1 MAYIQSM
8 DYYGITPKNLSA
20 PMREKTRDWRNEML
34 NPTSRSKYGLWIFG
48 DRSAGTSYIG
58 MTVGGSLT
66 NKRRSIEYLDGIH
79 VRAHKLLEDLR
90 GMWTMSQ
97 LTRTNSD
104 DIGLFWEA
112 QSAEDEFQG
121 MFNRASL
128 LWVDDFHH
136 ETIDMPLWK
145 KYVQP
150 LIEMRVKDKKPTIV
164 CTTLAPDDVALPKGV
179 VERLFV
185 TARCTGFRPEVDRY
199 ELPAV
204 EVNEDIDAER

>member
-1 MAYIQSM
+1 MAYIQNM
-8 DYYGITPKNLSA
+8 DYLGVTPKNLSD
-20 PMREKTRDWRNEML
+20 PMRAKTKEWKEGIL
-34 NPTSRSKYGLWIFG
+34 NPDPNTKYGLWIFG
-48 DRSAGTSYIG
+48 ERSAGTSYVG
-58 MTVGGSLT
+58 LVVGGSLVD
-66 NKRRSIEYLDGIH
+66 KRRYIEYLDGVH

-112 QSAEDEFQG
+112 QTAEDEFHS

-150 LIEMRVKDKKPTIV
+150 LIEMRVKDKKATIV
-164 CTTLAPDDVALPKGV
+164 CTTLGPDDKALPKGV

-185 TARCTGFRPEVDRY
+185 TARCTGFRPEEDRY
-199 ELPAV
+199 VAPQV